1 MKTPAEI
8 WLDVNRLR
16 ASGAHPH
23 YFGLGFIQLK
33 VEKDQRLHFWVPHW
47 PAIPGSATELH
58 DHRYDFISTVLKG
71 SVEQEVFSATPTQ
84 PEPFKGCMELVE
96 VDCKP
101 GREGAPEIQGYVR
114 ANLLVA
120 HRVEAGQQYRLGNE
134 AFHRAWS
141 VGPTITLLE
150 RGPIAKDLARVLRP
164 VGTPFA
170 CPFDNAITEGQCWE
184 HIARML
190 ETN

>member
-1 MKTPAEI
+1 MKTPAET
-8 WLDVNRLR
+8 WLDISRLH
-16 ASGAHPH
+16 ATGARPH

-33 VEKDQRLHFWVPHW
+33 VEQDQRLHFWVPTW

-58 DHRYDFISTVLKG
+58 DHRYDFVSTVLKG
-71 SVEQEVFSATPTQ
+71 CVDQEVFSAPPAQ
-84 PEPFKGCMELVE
+84 AEPFEGCLELVE

-101 GREGAPEIQGYVR
+101 GREGAPAVKGYVKPQ
-114 ANLLVA
+114 LLVS
-120 HRVEAGQQYRLGNE
+120 HRVEAGQQYRLGHE

-150 RGPIAKDLARVLRP
+150 RGPIRKDLARVLRP

-190 ETN
+190 EAN